1 MPKTTN
7 HLVLRLAVV
16 WLLSAARLIYA
27 PALQADDAPAPA
39 TGSAVTTVLP
49 GHSSH
54 GEVFNEG
61 PRQAAYLMGGTGKVS
76 IAVTTQAPTAQ
87 EFFNQ
92 GVGQLHGFWYYEA
105 ERSFRQVA
113 ALDPDCAMAYW
124 GMAMANFNNE
134 NRAKPFLAK
143 AVERKDKASPRER
156 DWIDALNGYFNG
168 DTKEDGERRRNL
180 LKRWE
185 DIYNRYPDELE
196 AKAFVLW
203 QLWDNNDR
211 GAPIGSRLATQA
223 LISEVLAAEPLH
235 PAHHYRIHLGDLQGA
250 NKDKTFLSAGL
261 CGPSAPSI
269 AHMWHMPGHTYSD
282 SQRYAD
288 GAWQQDAALRVDH
301 AHMIRARMIPDE
313 TYLFVHNRGWLIEN
327 LDFTGRVRE
336 AIDLCKH
343 VIELPRHP
351 KFGQATAADARRR
364 LLELLANW
372 ELWDE
377 LLALENNAAY
387 FEPTED
393 RDEQLL
399 RAKYF
404 GRAHWIQGHADQG
417 QKNLAQLDD
426 WLQKT
431 RQEQQEVGDKAEAK
445 ARDEKKPDD
454 QIAKA
459 KEDARGG
466 FNGRITKIEELQNE
480 LAGFQ
485 KLAAGDAPGALAS
498 FAKAK
503 DLSPLVLSRTQFL
516 AGDPGKADELS
527 RDTQHKLSRM
537 AGRVDLLYRGGKTEE
552 ARKLFDEMRPLAG
565 QAQLDLP
572 PFDRLRAA
580 VESWQLPADWRL
592 PRIPPGDLGQRPPLD
607 ELGPIH
613 WRPSPAADWTLTDLD
628 GKQVGLGEYRGKPL
642 VVIFYLGFGCIHCV
656 EQLNAFSPLAEKYQ
670 QAGISLVAVST
681 DSLAAMQASAALGAP
696 GLKQSL
702 RILSDESLGAFKA
715 YRTFD
720 DFEQRPLH
728 GAFLIDAAGLVRW
741 QDISYTPFTNP
752 EFLLTEAQRLLAQPA
767 ERVAPAS
774 PQP

>member
-1 MPKTTN
+1 M
-7 HLVLRLAVV
+7 LQ
-16 WLLSAARLIYA
+16 AAA
-27 PALQADDAPAPA
+27 AHADDAPAAPA
-39 TGSAVTTVLP
+39 AGSTTATTVLP

-76 IAVTTQAPTAQ
+76 IAVTTKVPSAQ

-156 DWIDALNGYFNG
+156 DWIDALNDYFNG
-168 DTKEDGERRRNL
+168 DTKDNGQRRRRL

-185 DIYNRYPDELE
+185 DIHNRYPEELE

-211 GAPIGSRLATQA
+211 GAPIGSRLSTQA
-223 LISEVLAAEPLH
+223 LISEVLAVEPLH

-250 NKDKTFLSAGL
+250 NKAKTFQSAGL

-288 GAWQQDAALRVDH
+288 GAWQQEAALRVDH
-301 AHMIRARMIPDE
+301 AYMIRTRIMPDE

-327 LDFTGRVRE
+327 LDYTGRVRE
-336 AIDLCKH
+336 AIDLCKQM
-343 VIELPRHP
+343 IELPRHP
-351 KFGQATAADARRR
+351 KFGQATAADGRRR

-372 ELWDE
+372 EMWDE
-377 LLALENNAAY
+377 LLALENNATY
-387 FEPTED
+387 IEPTDD

-399 RAKYF
+399 RTKYF
-404 GRAHWIQGHADQG
+404 GRAHWKLGHLEQG
-417 QKNLAQLDD
+417 QKHLTQLDD

-431 RQEQQEVGDKAEAK
+431 RQEQQEAGDKAEAK
-445 ARDEKKPDD
+445 AREEKKPDD

-466 FNGRITKIEELQNE
+466 FNGRITKIEQLQNE
-480 LAGFQ
+480 LTGFQ
-485 KLAAGDAPGALAS
+485 KLVAGDARGALEL
-498 FAKAK
+498 FGKAG
-503 DLSPLVLSRTQFL
+503 DLGPLVLSQAQLL
-516 AGDPGKADELS
+516 AGDPTKADELS
-527 RDTQHKLSRM
+527 RDTQQKLSRL
-537 AGRVDLLYRGGKTEE
+537 ANRVDLLYHSGKTDE
-552 ARKLFDEMRPLAG
+552 ARKVFDQMRPLAG

-572 PFDRLRAA
+572 LFDRLKVA
-580 VESWQLPADWRL
+580 VESWQLPPDWRQ
-592 PRIPPGDLGQRPPLD
+592 PRIVPGDLGERPPLD
-607 ELGPIH
+607 QLGPLRWH
-613 WRPSPAADWTLTDLD
+613 PSAAADWKLTDLD
-628 GKQVGLGEYRGKPL
+628 GKSVGLAEYRGKPL

-656 EQLNAFSPLAEKYQ
+656 EQLNAFSPLADKYQ
-670 QAGISLVAVST
+670 QAGISLVAIST
-681 DSLAAMQASAALGAP
+681 DSLAAMQQSAALGAP

-702 RILSDESLGAFKA
+702 RILSDQSLEVFKA

-728 GAFLIDAAGLVRW
+728 GAFLIDPAGLVRW
-741 QDISYTPFTNP
+741 QDISYTPFTDP
-752 EFLLTEAQRLLAQPA
+752 EFLLKEAQRLLAQPA
-767 ERVAPAS
+767 EPATS
-774 PQP
+774 VPVQP